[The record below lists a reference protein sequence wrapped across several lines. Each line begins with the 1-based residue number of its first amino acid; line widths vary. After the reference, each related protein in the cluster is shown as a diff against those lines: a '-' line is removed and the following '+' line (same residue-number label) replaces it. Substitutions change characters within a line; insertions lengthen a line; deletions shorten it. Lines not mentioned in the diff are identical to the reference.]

1 MTTPREPLTAAD
13 RYADHPLA
21 RAMMRR
27 VLVLDGAMGT
37 MIQRH
42 ALGEPDF
49 RGQRFADHPR
59 PLQGNNDLL
68 CLTRPDLVEA
78 IHRAY
83 FDAGA
88 DIVETNTF
96 NANAISQADYGTEA
110 WVYEM
115 NVAAARIARRAADAA
130 AAADPR
136 RPRFVAGALGPTN
149 KMATLSPD
157 VNDPGYR
164 AITFDALAAA
174 YAEQARGLLDGG
186 ADVLLVETTYDTLN
200 LKAALFAIEGCFDA
214 CGRRVPVMLSLTI
227 TDRSGRTLSGQT
239 LEAAWNSIAHARP
252 ISVGLNCA
260 LGADD
265 MRAYVEELAGLAD
278 CFTSCYP
285 NAGLPNAFGEYDD
298 TPAHMAAVLGEFVRR
313 GWVNIAGGCCGTTPD
328 HVAAIAAA
336 VEDLPVRVPRP
347 RPPALRVSGLEPYT
361 VDPTANFSMVGERTN
376 VTGSPRFAALVKAGD
391 LEGAVAVA
399 RQQVDNGANLIDIN
413 MDEGLI
419 DAEAMIT
426 RFLHLLAAE
435 PDVARVPFVV
445 DSSKWSVLE
454 AGLKCI
460 QGKPIV
466 NSISLKD
473 GEDEFKRRARLLRRY
488 GAAAIVMAFDET
500 GQADTLERKVAI
512 CARAYRILVD
522 EVGYDP
528 ADIVFDP
535 NVLTVATGIEAHADY
550 GRAFIEAVRAI
561 KRTLPHAKT
570 IGGISNVSFAFRGN
584 HVVREAMHA
593 AFLYHAIQAGL
604 DLGIVNAGMLAVYDE
619 IPGDL
624 RDAVEDVLL
633 NRRPDATERLVDMA
647 EGFRGQARDSVRDEA
662 EWRSGTVEER
672 LQHALVK
679 GIVDHID
686 ADVEEARQA
695 YGRPLAVIE
704 GPLMAGMNHVGD
716 LFGAGKM
723 FLPQVVKSA
732 RVMKKAVAYL
742 TPWLE
747 ADKAAAGGAAA
758 KGRILMA
765 TVKGDVHDIGK
776 NIVGVVLGCNNYEVV
791 DLGVMVPAET
801 ILAKAREH
809 RVDMIGL
816 SGLITPS
823 LDEMGHVARELQ
835 REGFSLPL
843 LIGGAT
849 TSRMHTAVKIAPA
862 YAAPTLHVLDASRA
876 VTVVSRLLDPLQCED
891 LAAATELEYEALRAR
906 FAAQRSDKP
915 MLALDAAR
923 ANRTPVDWAR
933 TDLPRPAW
941 LGVRVVDDHPLDE
954 IARYIDWTP
963 LFHAWELRG
972 AYPGL
977 LDHPDTGPRA
987 RELLADAQALLAQIV
1002 AEKRLVARAVYG
1014 FFPANAVDDDDIVVW
1029 ADEQRSQPAATL
1041 HTLRQQQ
1048 VKRGDQPSQALADF
1062 VAPVGLPDHVGAFA
1076 LTTGIGMDA
1085 LVASFEADHDDYHAI
1100 MAKALGDRL
1109 AEAFAELLHARV
1121 RAEWGY
1127 GMGED
1132 LSLDDLI
1139 HERYRGIRPAPGYPA
1154 QPDHTEKRTLWRLLD
1169 AERHTGITLTESCA
1183 MWPASS
1189 VSGIYLAH
1197 PDARYFAVGLLGRD
1211 QVADYARRKG
1221 IALAEAERWLAPN
1234 LAYDPRE
1241 ATGAVDRDRA
1251 GNGARPPAAT
1261 GAEPGVPAA
1270 RGEAIGL
1277 REDRAGAAAAIDDV
1291 AGGPPR

>member
-1 MTTPREPLTAAD
+1 MITARPPQTAAD
-13 RYADHPLA
+13 RHADHPLA
-21 RAMMRR
+21 MAMTRR
-27 VLVLDGAMGT
+27 VLILDGAMGT

-42 ALGEPDF
+42 ALAEDDF
-49 RGQRFADHPR
+49 RGTRFAAHPR
-59 PLQGNNDLL
+59 LLQGNNDLL
-68 CLTRPDLVEA
+68 CLTRPDIVEA
-78 IHRAY
+78 IHTAY
-83 FDAGA
+83 LDAGA

-96 NANAISQADYGTEA
+96 NATAISQADYGTEA
-110 WVYEM
+110 WVYDM
-115 NVAAARIARRAADAA
+115 NAAAARIARRAVAA
-130 AAADPR
+130 AMARDPQ
-136 RPRFVAGALGPTN
+136 RPRFVAGAIGPTN

-164 AITFDALAAA
+164 AVTFDELAAA

-186 ADVLLVETTYDTLN
+186 SDLLLVETTYDTLN
-200 LKAALFAIEGCFDA
+200 LKAALFAIEGCFEEL
-214 CGRRVPVMLSLTI
+214 GRRVPVMLSLTI

-239 LEAAWNSIAHARP
+239 LEAAWNSVAHARP

-265 MRAYVEELAGLAD
+265 MRPYVEELAGLAD

-298 TPAHMAAVLGEFVRR
+298 TPEHMADVLGDFARR
-313 GWVNIAGGCCGTTPD
+313 GWVNIVGGCCGTTPE

-336 VEDLPVRVPRP
+336 VAGLPARVPRP

-361 VDPTANFSMVGERTN
+361 VAPQTNFSMVGERTN

-391 LEGAVAVA
+391 LEGAIAVA

-445 DSSKWSVLE
+445 DSSRWSVLE

-473 GEDEFKRRARLLRRY
+473 GEDEFKRRARLLQRY
-488 GAAAIVMAFDET
+488 GAAAIVMAFDES

-561 KRTLPHAKT
+561 KRTLPHAST

-584 HVVREAMHA
+584 NPVREAMHA

-604 DLGIVNAGMLAVYDE
+604 DLGIVNAGMLAVYEE
-619 IPGDL
+619 IPPDL
-624 RDAVEDVLL
+624 RDAVEDVIL
-633 NRRPDATERLVDMA
+633 NRRPDATERLVDLA
-647 EGFRGQARDSVRDEA
+647 EGYRAQARDTARDEA

-672 LQHALVK
+672 LAHALVK
-679 GIVDHID
+679 GVVDHID
-686 ADVEEARQA
+686 ADVAEALEA

-732 RVMKKAVAYL
+732 RVMKKAVAFL
-742 TPWLE
+742 TPYLE
-747 ADKAAAGGAAA
+747 AEKAAVGGRLS

-776 NIVGVVLGCNNYEVV
+776 NIVGVVLGCNNYEVI

-809 RVDMIGL
+809 RVDLIGL

-823 LDEMGHVARELQ
+823 LDEMAHVARELE

-862 YAAPTLHVLDASRA
+862 YTAPTIHVLDASRA
-876 VTVVSRLLDPLQCED
+876 VTVVSRLLDPLQGED
-891 LAAATELEYEALRAR
+891 LAAETEADYAALRAR

-915 MLALDAAR
+915 MLTLDAAR
-923 ANRTPVDWAR
+923 SNRAPVDWPR
-933 TDLPRPAW
+933 TDVAHPAW
-941 LGVRVVDDHPLDE
+941 LGARVVRDQRLDE

-963 LFHAWELRG
+963 FFHAWELRG

-987 RELLADAQALLAQIV
+987 RELLADAQALLARII
-1002 AEKRLVARAVYG
+1002 AERRLTAHAVHG
-1014 FFPANAVDDDDIVVW
+1014 FFPANNVDGEDIAVW
-1029 ADEQRSQPAATL
+1029 ADERRQTRLATF

-1048 VKRGDQPSQALADF
+1048 VKRGDQPSYALADF
-1062 VAPVGLPDHVGAFA
+1062 VAPVGIPDYIGAFA
-1076 LTTGIGMDA
+1076 LTTGIGMDD
-1085 LVASFEADHDDYHAI
+1085 LVATFEADHDDYHAI
-1100 MAKALGDRL
+1100 MARALGDRL
-1109 AEAFAELLHARV
+1109 AEAFAELLHQRV
-1121 RAEWGY
+1121 REAWGY
-1127 GMGED
+1127 GAAED
-1132 LSLDDLI
+1132 LTPDDLI

-1154 QPDHTEKRTLWRLLD
+1154 QPDHTEKRTIWRLLD
-1169 AERHTGITLTESCA
+1169 VEAQTGITLTESCA

-1189 VSGIYLAH
+1189 VSGLYFSH
-1197 PDARYFAVGLLGRD
+1197 PDARYFAVGPLGRD

-1221 IALAEAERWLAPN
+1221 MTLAEAERWLTPN
-1234 LAYDPRE
+1234 LGYDPH
-1241 ATGAVDRDRA
+1241 VDAA
-1251 GNGARPPAAT
+1251 GGIDAGAR
-1261 GAEPGVPAA
+1261 GAEGRADGV
-1270 RGEAIGL
+1270 RGDEPTI
-1277 REDRAGAAAAIDDV
+1277 GAAEPETAAAV
-1291 AGGPPR
+1291 AAG